1 MYSCRETRFWI
12 AFGRNVGAAKIMM
25 QASGVG
31 HCSRR
36 GDRTAFHEDRFVRVE
51 PVLHGCG
58 SCGSEEVP

>member
-1 MYSCRETRFWI
+1 
-12 AFGRNVGAAKIMM
+12 MM

-31 HCSRR
+31 HCLRR
-36 GDRTAFHEDRFVRVE
+36 GDRKAFHEAGFVRVE